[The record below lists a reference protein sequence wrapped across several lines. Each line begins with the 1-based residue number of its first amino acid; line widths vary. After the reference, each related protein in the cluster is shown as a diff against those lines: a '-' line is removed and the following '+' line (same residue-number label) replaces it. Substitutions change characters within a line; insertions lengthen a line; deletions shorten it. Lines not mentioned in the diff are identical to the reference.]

1 MCASKDGFPL
11 ALITLFGQ
19 MLAVESLFCM
29 GPGVVP
35 VHGGMSVCMGG
46 NSESS
51 GSPQVFR
58 NRCGLLDSY
67 RNFISGSARW
77 ENQHD
82 LVRWEK
88 GTPSVRQQV
97 DKTPQHLYTCLLASN
112 NR

>member
-1 MCASKDGFPL
+1 
-11 ALITLFGQ
+11 
-19 MLAVESLFCM
+19 
-29 GPGVVP
+29 
-35 VHGGMSVCMGG
+35 MGG

-97 DKTPQHLYTCLLASN
+97 DKTLQHLYTCLLASN